1 VRGVWPCGEE
11 AGGDQAVK
19 RNMERFPQDFMFRLT
34 EEEWDAL
41 AQKISM
47 SSQIVMTYPEKRPKK
62 ATPYAFTEHGAS
74 GSPYTGFFLGGIVF
88 RCKPRPD

>member
-1 VRGVWPCGEE
+1 MRGVWPCGEVT
-11 AGGDQAVK
+11 GGDQTVK
-19 RNMERFPQDFMFRLT
+19 RNIERFPQDFMFRLT

-41 AQKISM
+41 VQKISM

-74 GSPYTGFFLGGIVF
+74 GSRFDRFL
-88 RCKPRPD
+88 PRRD